1 VSHLASA
8 GFQRSEGDAKELI
21 STAVDRATEVV
32 EHADGKTATYR
43 DPSGATL
50 TVHLSDEGDLHC
62 VKPGFE
68 GDSRARWRPVAVTR
82 DPECR
87 FCDFVC
93 AELLE
98 EDEPVY
104 PFVLSVVTIGSDRA
118 LIPYGE
124 PGDVRFT
131 GLWENG
137 ELWQDEEAFRRAEE
151 AEWGDVEV
159 PEATA
164 RRDSCLPRLGVAL
177 ADPGRSLRGARVDDA
192 ARDRARD
199 RVVGRG
205 ASKRARRGNV
215 PARAA
220 RTRSAASSTCASLR
234 KPSSG
239 RSCSRR
245 EPWPGPPC
253 GSSGVRSRCGRR
265 QVRFRPSRDAA
276 SCVACSAG
284 KKPSPVG
291 ATLRAGS

>member
-1 VSHLASA
+1 VSHLASV

-159 PEATA
+159 PEAL
-164 RRDSCLPRLGVAL
+164 RDEIPAFRGWAS
-177 ADPGRSLRGARVDDA
+177 RSLIPVGAFSEPGSMTPHVIAHGIVSSVEERRNELGGATFRLVRLDTLGGVFDVCLA
-192 ARDRARD
+192 PETLEREELLGPGAVARATLWL
-199 RVVGRG
+199 VGR
-205 ASKRARRGNV
+205 
-215 PARAA
+215 PI
-220 RTRSAASSTCASLR
+220 TLR
-234 KPSSG
+234 K
-239 RSCSRR
+239 
-245 EPWPGPPC
+245 E
-253 GSSGVRSRCGRR
+253 
-265 QVRFRPSRDAA
+265 
-276 SCVACSAG
+276 
-284 KKPSPVG
+284 PSPVP
-291 ATLRAGS
+291 ALERRSLLRRLFR

>member
-1 VSHLASA
+1 VSHLASV

-159 PEATA
+159 PEAL
-164 RRDSCLPRLGVAL
+164 RDEIPAFRGWAS
-177 ADPGRSLRGARVDDA
+177 RSLI
-192 ARDRARD
+192 
-199 RVVGRG
+199 
-205 ASKRARRGNV
+205 
-215 PARAA
+215 
-220 RTRSAASSTCASLR
+220 
-234 KPSSG
+234 
-239 RSCSRR
+239 
-245 EPWPGPPC
+245 
-253 GSSGVRSRCGRR
+253 
-265 QVRFRPSRDAA
+265 
-276 SCVACSAG
+276 
-284 KKPSPVG
+284 PVG
-291 ATLRAGS
+291 AFVEPGSMTPHVIAHGIVSSVEERRNELGGATFRLVRLDTLGGVFDVCLAPGSLEREELLAPGAVARATLWLVGRPITLRTEPGPVPALERRSLLRRLFRR

>member
-1 VSHLASA
+1 VSHLASV

-104 PFVLSVVTIGSDRA
+104 PFVLSVVTIGSDRDSSPTA
-118 LIPYGE
+118 SRAMSASQASGKTGSCGRTRRRSGE
-124 PGDVRFT
+124 PRRPSGATWR
-131 GLWENG
+131 
-137 ELWQDEEAFRRAEE
+137 FRRHCE
-151 AEWGDVEV
+151 
-159 PEATA
+159 T
-164 RRDSCLPRLGVAL
+164 RFLPSAV
-177 ADPGRSLRGARVDDA
+177 GR
-192 ARDRARD
+192 RAR
-199 RVVGRG
+199 
-205 ASKRARRGNV
+205 
-215 PARAA
+215 
-220 RTRSAASSTCASLR
+220 
-234 KPSSG
+234 
-239 RSCSRR
+239 
-245 EPWPGPPC
+245 
-253 GSSGVRSRCGRR
+253 
-265 QVRFRPSRDAA
+265 
-276 SCVACSAG
+276 
-284 KKPSPVG
+284 
-291 ATLRAGS
+291 

>member
-1 VSHLASA
+1 MSHLASV

-137 ELWQDEEAFRRAEE
+137 ELWQDEEAFRKAEE

-159 PEATA
+159 PEAL
-164 RRDSCLPRLGVAL
+164 RDEIPAFRGWAS
-177 ADPGRSLRGARVDDA
+177 RSLI
-192 ARDRARD
+192 
-199 RVVGRG
+199 
-205 ASKRARRGNV
+205 
-215 PARAA
+215 
-220 RTRSAASSTCASLR
+220 
-234 KPSSG
+234 
-239 RSCSRR
+239 
-245 EPWPGPPC
+245 
-253 GSSGVRSRCGRR
+253 
-265 QVRFRPSRDAA
+265 
-276 SCVACSAG
+276 
-284 KKPSPVG
+284 PVG
-291 ATLRAGS
+291 AFSEPGSMTPHVIAHGIVSSVEERRNELGGATFRLVRLDTLGGVFDVCLAPGSLEREELLAPGAVARATLWLVGRPITLRKEPGPVPALERRSLLRRLFRR